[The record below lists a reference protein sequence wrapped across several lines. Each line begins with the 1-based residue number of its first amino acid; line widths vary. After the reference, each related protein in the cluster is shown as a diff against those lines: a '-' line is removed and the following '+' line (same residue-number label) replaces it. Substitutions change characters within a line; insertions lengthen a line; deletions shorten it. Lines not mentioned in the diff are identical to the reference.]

1 LQPKSYHMSTVFKS
15 ECKSSLVIRI
25 ITFSFGL
32 LAMALIAGSFYYIT
46 NSIEENIYYA
56 LAIILLDLFVLVI
69 IIFLFLNR
77 PKNVMVDSKYLLIN
91 FPTKTLR
98 IELDKIVEARKIN
111 RVPVFRIGSKGF
123 FGFIGVTIDGS
134 KCFIT
139 DPSNTFYLKT
149 SNEKGYY
156 FSCENVERIIPY
168 VSRSIETTAKG
179 L

>member
-1 LQPKSYHMSTVFKS
+1 MATVFKA

-25 ITFSFGL
+25 ITFSLVL
-32 LAMALIAGSFYYIT
+32 LVIVLIAGSFHYIT
-46 NSIEENIYYA
+46 NSIEENFYYA
-56 LAIILLDLFVLVI
+56 LVIILLDLFILTL
-69 IIFLFLNR
+69 IIFLYLNR

-91 FPTKTLR
+91 FPAKTLR
-98 IELDKIVEARKIN
+98 IEVDRIVEARKIN

-123 FGFIGVTIDGS
+123 FGFIGVAMDGS

-139 DPSNTFYLKT
+139 DPSDTFYVKT

-168 VSRSIETTAKG
+168 VGQSLHTPGSRA
-179 L
+179 